1 MKKRLILT
9 LVAISSLAMHAEDK
23 KEGTMDATLPID
35 SMASNAQNTLPEKSE
50 QPKGIFSQVQKA
62 LDNTNSDIKFGGF
75 IIGKYS
81 INDRKHQSSNSSFDL
96 RLVRLY
102 ADGHA
107 FKDFYYRLQLEV
119 NGAPDKD
126 KGPRIVDAFVEW
138 QKYKEFRVAAGQF
151 KRSFGFENHV
161 HPLNVGLGSYS
172 LATMKLTGFADRVG
186 EHSSYGCDQGVQVQG
201 DILPAA
207 DGHRWLHYQVGL
219 FNGQGINHSDKDN
232 HKDLIGGIWVSP
244 LKGARIGGFG
254 WNGKYVNEGYMASA
268 KGADYDIQLKSVN
281 RQRWAVSA
289 EYEGDW
295 MVRSEYMWSKGKKI
309 GRMKNGMDAE
319 GVQLYKDSPNYADAW
334 YVEAGTPKVKGF
346 KLMGRWDCYR
356 DNKKW
361 NSLKQIYELS
371 LTYYFNKNLFIQA
384 EYDITHDK
392 TLAEDRTYNTFG
404 VQVYCRF

>member
-1 MKKRLILT
+1 MKKLLLLT
-9 LVAISSLAMHAEDK
+9 LVAGICMSMHAEYNSD
-23 KEGTMDATLPID
+23 EITDAATPID
-35 SMASNAQNTLPEKSE
+35 SASIAVESVEPEKSE
-50 QPKGIFSQVQKA
+50 KPKGFFNQVQKV
-62 LDNTNSDIKFGGF
+62 LDDTQSDIKFGGY

-81 INDRKHQSSNSSFDL
+81 INDRKHQSSNSTFDL

-102 ADGHA
+102 VDGHA
-107 FKDFYYRLQLEV
+107 FKDFYYKLQLQM
-119 NGAPDKD
+119 NGAPGED

-138 QKYKEFRVAAGQF
+138 QKFKEFRVKIGQF
-151 KRSFGFENHV
+151 KRSFGYENPMN
-161 HPLNVGLGSYS
+161 PLNVGFGAYS
-172 LATMKLTGFADRVG
+172 QATTKLIGFSDRVG
-186 EHSSYGCDQGVQVQG
+186 EHACNGRDQGVQVQG
-201 DILPAA
+201 DFFPAA

-219 FNGQGINHSDKDN
+219 FNGQGVNHSDKDN

-244 LKGARIGGFG
+244 VKGMRVGGFG
-254 WNGKYVNEGYMASA
+254 WNGKYVNEGYKAS
-268 KGADYDIQLKSVN
+268 GLGSDYDSQLKSVK

-295 MVRSEYMWSKGKKI
+295 MVRGEYVWSKGKKI
-309 GRMKNGMDAE
+309 GRVKNGVDAE
-319 GVQLYKDSPNYADAW
+319 GVQLYKDSPNYSDAW
-334 YVEAGTPKVKGF
+334 YIQAGAPKFYGF

-356 DNKKW
+356 DNKEW
-361 NSLKQIYELS
+361 NSLKQIYEVS